1 MFQKRM
7 LRSLWVLLAVFA
19 FLPCAYG
26 DIYWESL
33 QSVQGPSDEKPRT
46 KTIRNYYTPYCS
58 RMDIG
63 ENVMI
68 ANFKT
73 MTGYV
78 LNTQDR
84 MFMEMK
90 MNAVGKIPE
99 GLKEE
104 IQVTPT
110 NETRN
115 IAGYNCRKYK
125 VSFMERQYE
134 EWLSKEVKGYEELKN
149 INDRLNDVV
158 RKNPLFQMG
167 IVGKM
172 DKLDGFPVQTVMRME
187 GGLTKTVT
195 LRRVTTNPLDES
207 VFTVPAGYK
216 PPY

>member
-1 MFQKRM
+1 MFQKRIFCG
-7 LRSLWVLLAVFA
+7 LWMLLAVF
-19 FLPCAYG
+19 FMVPHCVYG
-26 DIYWESL
+26 DIYWESE
-33 QSVQGPSDEKPRT
+33 QSVQGGDGKPRK
-46 KTIRNYYTPYCS
+46 KTIRNYYTSDCS

-78 LNTQDR
+78 LNTEDR

-99 GLKEE
+99 GLNEE

-110 NETRN
+110 SETRN

-134 EWLSKEVKGYEELKN
+134 EWLSKDVKGYDELKT

-195 LRRVTTNPLDES
+195 LRRVATSPIDES